1 MKKFFDWMEEHFVPI
16 AAKIGSQRH
25 LVAIRDGFASI
36 TPIIMAGA
44 FAVLFNNLGWKPY
57 QNFMDWLLPA
67 NWKDFGGGVWN
78 GTFAIMSLLI
88 VFTISYHLAKSYEK
102 DGLSAGI
109 VSLAALLILYKPT
122 KDGALSMDFLGGQG
136 LFVALIVALIA
147 TEIFVKLV
155 GNPKL
160 IIKMPE
166 GVPPAVAKSFAA
178 LLPSIIVLAITAAVK
193 QIFAA
198 IGVADIHQ
206 ALFVALQAPLQGVMG
221 SLGGLLV
228 LVLVQQ
234 FLWFFG
240 LHGSNI
246 LAPIINAVLLP
257 LTEANVRA
265 FKNGVNPEH
274 IINSQFL
281 DSYVN
286 MGGSGAT
293 IALLIA
299 IFIIGKKSRSQKTIA
314 NLSIAPGMFNIN
326 EPVIFGLPIILNPI
340 YFIPFILAPLA
351 SGIIAYVLT
360 VIGFAPKVVVMAHW
374 TTPPILGAII
384 STNSI
389 RGGITALICMA
400 VSIIIYM
407 PFVHMA
413 TKKDQ
418 KKYSRSRRNT
428 FNLKKI
434 CSK

>member
-44 FAVLFNNLGWKPY
+44 FVLFNNLGWEPY
-57 QNFMDWLLPA
+57 QNFMNWLLPA

-206 ALFVALQAPLQGVMG
+206 ALFLVIQAPLQGVMG

-299 IFIIGKKSRSQKTIA
+299 IFIIGKKSKTQKTIA

-360 VIGFAPKVVVMAHW
+360 FIGFAPKVVVMAHW

-418 KKYSRSRRNT
+418 KNIVKVEETHS
-428 FNLKKI
+428 I
-434 CSK
+434 

>member
-122 KDGALSMDFLGGQG
+122 KDGALPMDFLGGQG

-234 FLWFFG
+234 FLWVFG

-299 IFIIGKKSRSQKTIA
+299 IFIIGKRSKTQKTIA

-360 VIGFAPKVVVMAHW
+360 IIGFAPKVVVMAHW

-418 KKYSRSRRNT
+418 KNIVEVEKTHS
-428 FNLKKI
+428 I
-434 CSK
+434 

>member
-1 MKKFFDWMEEHFVPI
+1 MKKFFDWMEVHFVPI

-44 FAVLFNNLGWKPY
+44 FAVLFNNLGWEPY
-57 QNFMDWLLPA
+57 QNFMNWILPA

-78 GTFAIMSLLI
+78 GTFAIMSLLV

-122 KDGALSMDFLGGQG
+122 KDGTLPMDFLGGQG

-147 TEIFVKLV
+147 TEIFVKLA

-178 LLPSIIVLAITAAVK
+178 LLPSIIVLAITALVK

-198 IGVADIHQ
+198 IGISDIHK
-206 ALFVALQAPLQGVMG
+206 ALFVVLQAPLQGVMG
-221 SLGGLLV
+221 SLGGLIV

-265 FKNGVNPEH
+265 FKNGVSPEH

-299 IFIIGKKSRSQKTIA
+299 IFIIGKKNKSQKTIA
-314 NLSIAPGMFNIN
+314 NLSIGPGMFNIN

-351 SGIIAYVLT
+351 SGLIAYILT
-360 VIGFAPKVVVMAHW
+360 FIGFAPKVVVMAHW

-400 VSIIIYM
+400 VSIVIYM

-418 KKYSRSRRNT
+418 KNIVDVEKTHSV
-428 FNLKKI
+428 
-434 CSK
+434 

>member
-44 FAVLFNNLGWKPY
+44 FAVLFNNLGWEPY
-57 QNFMDWLLPA
+57 QNFMNWLLPA

-299 IFIIGKKSRSQKTIA
+299 IFIIGKKSKSQKTIA

-360 VIGFAPKVVVMAHW
+360 AIGFAPKVVVMAHW

-418 KKYSRSRRNT
+418 KNIVEVEETHS
-428 FNLKKI
+428 I
-434 CSK
+434 

>member
-44 FAVLFNNLGWKPY
+44 FAVLFNNLGWEPY
-57 QNFMDWLLPA
+57 QNFMNWLLPA

-122 KDGALSMDFLGGQG
+122 KDGALPMDFLGGQG

-299 IFIIGKKSRSQKTIA
+299 IFIIGKKSKSQKTIA

-418 KKYSRSRRNT
+418 KNIVEVEETHSV
-428 FNLKKI
+428 
-434 CSK
+434 

>member
-1 MKKFFDWMEEHFVPI
+1 
-16 AAKIGSQRH
+16 
-25 LVAIRDGFASI
+25 
-36 TPIIMAGA
+36 MAGA

-340 YFIPFILAPLA
+340 YFIPFILAPWRL
-351 SGIIAYVLT
+351 V
-360 VIGFAPKVVVMAHW
+360 
-374 TTPPILGAII
+374 
-384 STNSI
+384 
-389 RGGITALICMA
+389 
-400 VSIIIYM
+400 
-407 PFVHMA
+407 
-413 TKKDQ
+413 
-418 KKYSRSRRNT
+418 
-428 FNLKKI
+428 
-434 CSK
+434 

>member
-25 LVAIRDGFASI
+25 LVAIRDGFATI

-57 QNFMDWLLPA
+57 QNFMNWLLPA

-78 GTFAIMSLLI
+78 GTFAIMSLLV

-109 VSLAALLILYKPT
+109 VSLSALLILYKPT
-122 KDGALSMDFLGGQG
+122 KDGGAVPLEFLGGQG
-136 LFVALIVALIA
+136 LFVALIVALVA
-147 TEIFVKLV
+147 TEIFVKLA

-193 QIFAA
+193 QIFGA
-198 IGVADIHQ
+198 IGIPDIHK
-206 ALFVALQAPLQGVMG
+206 ALFSALQAPLQGVMG

-265 FKNGVNPEH
+265 FKNGVNPKH

-286 MGGSGAT
+286 MGD
-293 IALLIA
+293 
-299 IFIIGKKSRSQKTIA
+299 Q
-314 NLSIAPGMFNIN
+314 
-326 EPVIFGLPIILNPI
+326 V
-340 YFIPFILAPLA
+340 PL
-351 SGIIAYVLT
+351 
-360 VIGFAPKVVVMAHW
+360 
-374 TTPPILGAII
+374 
-384 STNSI
+384 
-389 RGGITALICMA
+389 
-400 VSIIIYM
+400 
-407 PFVHMA
+407 
-413 TKKDQ
+413 
-418 KKYSRSRRNT
+418 
-428 FNLKKI
+428 
-434 CSK
+434 

>member
-299 IFIIGKKSRSQKTIA
+299 IFIIGKKSKSQKTIA

-418 KKYSRSRRNT
+418 KNIVEVEKTHS
-428 FNLKKI
+428 I
-434 CSK
+434 

>member
-1 MKKFFDWMEEHFVPI
+1 
-16 AAKIGSQRH
+16 
-25 LVAIRDGFASI
+25 
-36 TPIIMAGA
+36 
-44 FAVLFNNLGWKPY
+44 
-57 QNFMDWLLPA
+57 
-67 NWKDFGGGVWN
+67 
-78 GTFAIMSLLI
+78 
-88 VFTISYHLAKSYEK
+88 
-102 DGLSAGI
+102 
-109 VSLAALLILYKPT
+109 
-122 KDGALSMDFLGGQG
+122 
-136 LFVALIVALIA
+136 
-147 TEIFVKLV
+147 
-155 GNPKL
+155 
-160 IIKMPE
+160 
-166 GVPPAVAKSFAA
+166 
-178 LLPSIIVLAITAAVK
+178 
-193 QIFAA
+193 
-198 IGVADIHQ
+198 
-206 ALFVALQAPLQGVMG
+206 MG

-299 IFIIGKKSRSQKTIA
+299 IFIIGKKSKTQKTIA

-360 VIGFAPKVVVMAHW
+360 FIGFAPKVVVMAHW

-418 KKYSRSRRNT
+418 KNIVKVEETHS
-428 FNLKKI
+428 I
-434 CSK
+434 

>member
-44 FAVLFNNLGWKPY
+44 FAVLFNNLGWEPY
-57 QNFMDWLLPA
+57 QNFMNWLLPA

-78 GTFAIMSLLI
+78 GTFTIMSLLI

-206 ALFVALQAPLQGVMG
+206 ALFLVIQAPLQGVMG

-299 IFIIGKKSRSQKTIA
+299 IFIIGKKSKTQKTIA

-360 VIGFAPKVVVMAHW
+360 FIGFAPKVVVMAHW

-418 KKYSRSRRNT
+418 KNIVKVEETHS
-428 FNLKKI
+428 I
-434 CSK
+434 

>member
-44 FAVLFNNLGWKPY
+44 FAVLFNNLGWEPY
-57 QNFMDWLLPA
+57 QNFMNWLLPA

-206 ALFVALQAPLQGVMG
+206 ALFLVIQAPLQGVMG

-299 IFIIGKKSRSQKTIA
+299 IFIIGKKSKTQKTIA

-360 VIGFAPKVVVMAHW
+360 FIGFAPKVVVMAHW

-418 KKYSRSRRNT
+418 KNIVKVEETDRKSVV
-428 FNLKKI
+428 
-434 CSK
+434 

>member
-122 KDGALSMDFLGGQG
+122 KDGALPMDFLGGQG

-160 IIKMPE
+160 IIRMPE

-206 ALFVALQAPLQGVMG
+206 ALFLAIQAPLQGVMG

-265 FKNGVNPEH
+265 FKNGVNPQH
-274 IINSQFL
+274 IVNSQFL

-299 IFIIGKKSRSQKTIA
+299 IFIIGKKSKSQKTIA

-407 PFVHMA
+407 PFVGMA
-413 TKKDQ
+413 TKKEQ
-418 KKYSRSRRNT
+418 KNIVEVEETHS
-428 FNLKKI
+428 I
-434 CSK
+434 

>member
-25 LVAIRDGFASI
+25 LVAIRDGFATI

-57 QNFMDWLLPA
+57 QNFMNWLLPA

-78 GTFAIMSLLI
+78 GTFAIMSLLV

-109 VSLAALLILYKPT
+109 VSLSALLILYKPT
-122 KDGALSMDFLGGQG
+122 KDGGAVPLEFLGGQG
-136 LFVALIVALIA
+136 LFVALIVALVA
-147 TEIFVKLV
+147 TEIFVKLA

-178 LLPSIIVLAITAAVK
+178 LLP
-193 QIFAA
+193 
-198 IGVADIHQ
+198 
-206 ALFVALQAPLQGVMG
+206 
-221 SLGGLLV
+221 
-228 LVLVQQ
+228 
-234 FLWFFG
+234 
-240 LHGSNI
+240 
-246 LAPIINAVLLP
+246 

-265 FKNGVNPEH
+265 FKNGVNPKH

-299 IFIIGKKSRSQKTIA
+299 IFIIGRKSKSQKTIA
-314 NLSIAPGMFNIN
+314 NLSMAPGMFNIN

-351 SGIIAYVLT
+351 SGVIAYVLT

-384 STNSI
+384 STNSL
-389 RGGITALICMA
+389 RGGITALICMV

-407 PFVHMA
+407 PFVRIA

-418 KKYSRSRRNT
+418 KNT
-428 FNLKKI
+428 VEVEKTHSI
-434 CSK
+434 

>member
-418 KKYSRSRRNT
+418 KNIVEVEKTHS
-428 FNLKKI
+428 I
-434 CSK
+434 

>member
-57 QNFMDWLLPA
+57 QNFMNWLLPA

-78 GTFAIMSLLI
+78 GTFAIMSLLV

-109 VSLAALLILYKPT
+109 VSLSALLILYKPT
-122 KDGALSMDFLGGQG
+122 KDGGAVPLEFLGGQG
-136 LFVALIVALIA
+136 LFVALIVALVA
-147 TEIFVKLV
+147 TEIFVKLA

-193 QIFAA
+193 QIFGA
-198 IGVADIHQ
+198 IGIPDIHK
-206 ALFVALQAPLQGVMG
+206 ALFSALQAPLQGVMG

-265 FKNGVNPEH
+265 FKNGVNPKH

-299 IFIIGKKSRSQKTIA
+299 IFIIGRKSKSQKTIA
-314 NLSIAPGMFNIN
+314 NLSMAPGMFNIN

-351 SGIIAYVLT
+351 SGVIAYVLT

-384 STNSI
+384 STNSL
-389 RGGITALICMA
+389 RGGITALICMV

-407 PFVHMA
+407 PFVRIA

-418 KKYSRSRRNT
+418 KNT
-428 FNLKKI
+428 VEVEKTHSI
-434 CSK
+434 

>member
-360 VIGFAPKVVVMAHW
+360 IIGFAPKVVVMAHW

-418 KKYSRSRRNT
+418 KNIVEVEKTHS
-428 FNLKKI
+428 I
-434 CSK
+434 

>member
-44 FAVLFNNLGWKPY
+44 FGVLFNNLGWEPY
-57 QNFMDWLLPA
+57 QNFMNWLLPA

-206 ALFVALQAPLQGVMG
+206 ALFLVIQAPLQGVMG

-299 IFIIGKKSRSQKTIA
+299 IFIIGKKSKTQKTIA

-360 VIGFAPKVVVMAHW
+360 FIGFAPKVVVMAHW

-418 KKYSRSRRNT
+418 KNIVKVEETHS
-428 FNLKKI
+428 I
-434 CSK
+434 

>member
-44 FAVLFNNLGWKPY
+44 FAVFFNNLGWEPY
-57 QNFMDWLLPA
+57 QNFMNWLLPA
-67 NWKDFGGGVWN
+67 NWKDLGGGVWN

-206 ALFVALQAPLQGVMG
+206 ALFLVIQAPLQGVMG

-299 IFIIGKKSRSQKTIA
+299 IFIIGKKSKTQKTIA

-360 VIGFAPKVVVMAHW
+360 FIGFAPKVVVMAHW

-418 KKYSRSRRNT
+418 KNIVKVEETHS
-428 FNLKKI
+428 I
-434 CSK
+434 

>member
-44 FAVLFNNLGWKPY
+44 FAVLFNNLGWEPY
-57 QNFMDWLLPA
+57 QNFMNWLLPA

-122 KDGALSMDFLGGQG
+122 KDGALSMDLLGGQG

-206 ALFVALQAPLQGVMG
+206 ALFLVIQAPLQGVMG

-299 IFIIGKKSRSQKTIA
+299 IFIIGKKSKTQKTIA

-360 VIGFAPKVVVMAHW
+360 FIGFAPKVVVMAHW

-418 KKYSRSRRNT
+418 KNIVKVEETHS
-428 FNLKKI
+428 I
-434 CSK
+434 

>member
-25 LVAIRDGFASI
+25 LVAIRDGFATI

-44 FAVLFNNLGWKPY
+44 FATLFNNLGWKRY
-57 QNFMDWLLPA
+57 QDFMSWLLPA
-67 NWKDFGGGVWN
+67 NWKDFGGGIWN
-78 GTFAIMSLLI
+78 GTFAIMSLLV
-88 VFTISYHLAKSYEK
+88 VFTISYHLARSYDK
-102 DGLSAGI
+102 DALSAGI
-109 VSLAALLILYKPT
+109 VSLAALLILYKQT
-122 KDGALSMDFLGGQG
+122 EDGAIPLTFLGGRG
-136 LFVALIVALIA
+136 LFVALIVALVA
-147 TEIFVKLV
+147 TEIFVKLS

-178 LLPSIIVLAITAAVK
+178 LLPSIIVLAIVAGVK

-198 IGVADIHQ
+198 LGVIDLHQ
-206 ALFVALQAPLQGVMG
+206 ALFTMLQAPLQGVMG

-228 LVLVQQ
+228 LVLAQQ

-265 FKNGVNPEH
+265 LKNGVAAEH
-274 IINSQFL
+274 IVNSQFL

-286 MGGSGAT
+286 MGGSGVT

-299 IFIIGKKSRSQKTIA
+299 IFLVGKKSKSQKTIA
-314 NLSIAPGMFNIN
+314 NLSVGPGMFNIN
-326 EPVIFGLPIILNPI
+326 EPVIFGMPIILNPI
-340 YFIPFILAPLA
+340 YFIPFLLAPLA
-351 SGIIAYVLT
+351 SGFIAYTLT
-360 VIGFAPKVVVMAHW
+360 AIGFAPKVVVMAHW

-389 RGGITALICMA
+389 RGGITALICLV
-400 VSIIIYM
+400 VSIIIYV
-407 PFVHMA
+407 PFVRMSVRKEQE
-413 TKKDQ
+413 TLVKVE
-418 KKYSRSRRNT
+418 NT
-428 FNLKKI
+428 HSI
-434 CSK
+434 

>member
-1 MKKFFDWMEEHFVPI
+1 MKKFFDWMEQHFVPI

-57 QNFMDWLLPA
+57 QNFMNWLLPA

-109 VSLAALLILYKPT
+109 VSLAALVILYNPT
-122 KDGALSMDFLGGQG
+122 KDGGLPMEFLGGQG
-136 LFVALIVALIA
+136 LFVALIVALVA

-198 IGVADIHQ
+198 IGIPDIHK
-206 ALFVALQAPLQGVMG
+206 ALFLALQAPLQGVMG

-274 IINSQFL
+274 IVNSQFL

-299 IFIIGKKSRSQKTIA
+299 IFIIGKKSKSQKTIA
-314 NLSIAPGMFNIN
+314 NLSMGPGMFNIN

-351 SGIIAYVLT
+351 SGLIAYTLT

-389 RGGITALICMA
+389 RGGITALICMV
-400 VSIIIYM
+400 VSIIIYI
-407 PFVHMA
+407 PFVRIA
-413 TKKDQ
+413 TKKEQ
-418 KKYSRSRRNT
+418 KNT
-428 FNLKKI
+428 VEVEKTH
-434 CSK
+434 SV

>member
-389 RGGITALICMA
+389 RGGITALICMT

-418 KKYSRSRRNT
+418 KNIVEVEETHS
-428 FNLKKI
+428 I
-434 CSK
+434 

>member
-44 FAVLFNNLGWKPY
+44 FAVLFNNLGWEPY
-57 QNFMDWLLPA
+57 QNFMNWLLPA
-67 NWKDFGGGVWN
+67 NWKDLGGGVWN

-206 ALFVALQAPLQGVMG
+206 ALFLVIQAPLQGVMG

-299 IFIIGKKSRSQKTIA
+299 IFIIGKKSKTQKTIA

-360 VIGFAPKVVVMAHW
+360 FIGFAPKVVVMAHW

-418 KKYSRSRRNT
+418 KNIVKVEETHS
-428 FNLKKI
+428 I
-434 CSK
+434 

>member
-16 AAKIGSQRH
+16 AARIGSQRH
-25 LVAIRDGFASI
+25 LVAIRDGFATI

-57 QNFMDWLLPA
+57 QNFMNWLLPA

-78 GTFAIMSLLI
+78 GTFAIMSLLV

-109 VSLAALLILYKPT
+109 VSLSALLILYKPT
-122 KDGALSMDFLGGQG
+122 KDGGAVPLEFLGGQG
-136 LFVALIVALIA
+136 LFFALIVALVA
-147 TEIFVKLV
+147 TEIFVKLA

-193 QIFAA
+193 QIFGA
-198 IGVADIHQ
+198 IGIPDIHK
-206 ALFVALQAPLQGVMG
+206 ALFSALQAPLQGVMG

-299 IFIIGKKSRSQKTIA
+299 IFIIGRKSKSQKTIA

-351 SGIIAYVLT
+351 SGVIAYVLT

-384 STNSI
+384 STNSL
-389 RGGITALICMA
+389 RGGITALICMV

-407 PFVHMA
+407 PFVRIA

-418 KKYSRSRRNT
+418 KNT
-428 FNLKKI
+428 VEVEKTHSI
-434 CSK
+434 